1 MAIHLSHHD
10 EIALITL
17 DRPEA
22 MNALSF
28 GQLHDLNRI
37 LDSIADSP
45 ARALLVTGAGDRAFS
60 AAADIKELMGRSL
73 VEQRAGALLGQSV
86 LAKLDQLS
94 MPSIAL
100 INGYAFGGGLELA
113 LACTFRFAVPSAKL
127 GFPEIKLGLI
137 PGYGGTPRLPRPP
150 PQARATRP
158 NPTPPTGAA
167 PAAQRT

>member
-22 MNALSF
+22 LNAWSF

-60 AAADIKELMGRSL
+60 AGADIKELMGRTL
-73 VEQRAGALLGQSV
+73 VEQRSGAMLGQS
-86 LAKLDQLS
+86 LQSLQATQDTAAGASQ
-94 MPSIAL
+94 
-100 INGYAFGGGLELA
+100 A
-113 LACTFRFAVPSAKL
+113 LATGQATDPTAVVMAV
-127 GFPEIKLGLI
+127 E
-137 PGYGGTPRLPRPP
+137 
-150 PQARATRP
+150 RAQLAMQLASQIRTK
-158 NPTPPTGAA
+158 AVE
-167 PAAQRT
+167 AAQDIFHTQV